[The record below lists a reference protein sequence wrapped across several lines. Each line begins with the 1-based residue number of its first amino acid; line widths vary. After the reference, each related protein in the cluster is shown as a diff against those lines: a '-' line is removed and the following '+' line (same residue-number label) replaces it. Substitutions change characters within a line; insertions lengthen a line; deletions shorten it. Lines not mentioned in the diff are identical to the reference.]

1 MASARFSKEHSC
13 PWDTEIPY
21 EDERSLYHSRGVTW
35 WGGDDGV
42 MPSLAAHGHV
52 CAMRWVCKQEGRILD
67 GIKSGAA
74 CVAAAGGGH
83 LEALEF
89 AYSKAGVLGYNYA
102 DEWVIEIYTKT
113 AAIEAVSAGHVHILE
128 WMLAFAEGARLLKYV
143 GDPGREE
150 SLACLAVRI
159 GMCSSGCMHTTACD
173 ANASKTMARAS
184 VKFLR
189 KGAFAFRGGRPKAG
203 TSTC

>member
-1 MASARFSKEHSC
+1 MIALTLSVASARFSKEHSC

-42 MPSLAAHGHV
+42 MTSLAAGGHV
-52 CAMRWVCKQEGRILD
+52 CAMHWVCKQEGRILG

-89 AYSKAGVLGYNYA
+89 AYSKAGILGYNYA

-113 AAIEAVSAGHVHILE
+113 AAIEAVSAGHGHIL
-128 WMLAFAEGARLLKYV
+128 AARGQYCCIHEHI
-143 GDPGREE
+143 G
-150 SLACLAVRI
+150 LACFVFRL
-159 GMCSSGCMHTTACD
+159 D
-173 ANASKTMARAS
+173 
-184 VKFLR
+184 FLKPPGKLER
-189 KGAFAFRGGRPKAG
+189 H
-203 TSTC
+203 